1 MRSNQIVL
9 MVSLV
14 LTVALLRLSVV
25 DIVYVQS
32 NSMRPLI
39 SKGDR
44 LFIHQSAYS
53 LRLPWRTTPLMTW
66 DIPNRGDIVVFDNP
80 HDDDQLPWLKRVIG
94 LPGDKLHFHNHQLY
108 LNGEVISGFDNSN
121 VEIIPSSSDSQGRYH
136 IWSSYLEEDWG
147 PITVPRNSL
156 FLLGDHRSA
165 STDSRVWGTIP
176 LYRLR
181 GKASFRV
188 WPWERISLY

>member
-1 MRSNQIVL
+1 MRNKRVVSIVA
-9 MVSLV
+9 LV

-53 LRLPWRTTPLMTW
+53 LRLPWSTTPLITW
-66 DIPNRGDIVVFDNP
+66 DAPNRGDIVVFDNP
-80 HDDDQLPWLKRVIG
+80 HDDDHLPWLKRVIG
-94 LPGDKLHFHNHQLY
+94 LSGDKLHFHNHQLY
-108 LNGEVISGFDNSN
+108 LNGKVISGFDNTN
-121 VEIIPSSSDSQGRYH
+121 VEIIPSSLDSQVSYRV
-136 IWSSYLEEDWG
+136 WNSYLEEDWG
-147 PITVPRNSL
+147 PITVPKDSL

-176 LYRLR
+176 LYHLR

-188 WPWERISLY
+188 WPWGKTSLY